1 MALPEANLEELAALS
16 DNELYLML
24 GREMSRGA
32 GVPQSL
38 GSLVDIGKR
47 AFADLQG
54 NLQLA
59 VCGANGPRKGLKD
72 LTQTGLL
79 NAIATAIVSSQQL
92 NLPQVAALYA
102 AVLVARTGLE
112 MFCQGFVAPPD
123 S

>member
-1 MALPEANLEELAALS
+1 MPPPEENLDELAALS
-16 DNELYLML
+16 ENELYLML

-32 GVPQSL
+32 GVTQSL
-38 GSLVDIGKR
+38 GSLVEMGKR
-47 AFADLQG
+47 TFADLKG
-54 NLQLA
+54 DLQLA

-92 NLPQVAALYA
+92 DLPHVAALYA

-112 MFCQGFVAPPD
+112 MFCSGFQAPPE

>member
-1 MALPEANLEELAALS
+1 MSSPEANLEELAALS
-16 DNELYLML
+16 ENELYLML

-38 GSLVDIGKR
+38 GTLVEMGKR
-47 AFADLQG
+47 AFADLHG
-54 NLQLA
+54 ELQMA

-79 NAIATAIVSSQQL
+79 NAIATAIVGSQEM
-92 NLPQVAALYA
+92 NLPHVAALYA
-102 AVLVARTGLE
+102 AVLIARTGLE
-112 MFCQGFVAPPD
+112 MYCQGFEPPAE

>member
-1 MALPEANLEELAALS
+1 MPPPEENLDELAALS
-16 DNELYLML
+16 ENELYLML

-32 GVPQSL
+32 GVTQSL
-38 GSLVDIGKR
+38 GSLVEMGKR
-47 AFADLQG
+47 TFADLKG
-54 NLQLA
+54 DLQLA

-92 NLPQVAALYA
+92 DLPHVAALYA

-112 MFCQGFVAPPD
+112 MFCVGFEAPAE